1 MTLWSEIR
9 SFLSETSQAL
19 GITPC
24 IERAFEAI
32 GRVGR
37 EPNDVTFTVALIAL
51 SAKMAKADGIV
62 TDDEVGAFRRVIDVP
77 PEEERNVARLFDL
90 AKADVAGYET
100 YAGRI
105 AKIVEGDAAFL
116 ASVLDGL
123 FHIASADGYIHEAE
137 LAFLERVAA
146 IFGIVGS
153 GFERILA
160 RHVRRRR
167 SDPYAVLDVDPA
179 TDDDEIRRR
188 WKELVRLTHP
198 DGHHSTARSQTELD
212 EMSDRLAA
220 INSAWDEIR
229 AERGLH

>member
-19 GITPC
+19 GITSC
-24 IERAFEAI
+24 IERAFDRL
-32 GRVGR
+32 GRIGR

-62 TDDEVGAFRRVIDVP
+62 TDDEIGAFRRVIDVP

-90 AKADVAGYET
+90 AKADIAGFET

-105 AKIVEGDAAFL
+105 ARIVEGDAAFL

-123 FHIASADGYIHEAE
+123 FHIAAADGYIHEAE
-137 LAFLERVAA
+137 LAFLQRVAT

-153 GFERILA
+153 GFERILS

-167 SDPYAVLDVDPA
+167 SDPYAILGIDSDA
-179 TDDDEIRRR
+179 EDDEIRKH
-188 WKELVRLTHP
+188 WKELVRRTHP
-198 DGHHSTARSQTELD
+198 DAHRSNARSQAELD